1 MAQDYGRLI
10 SPGGPASLGNVAQS
24 RAKAA
29 PGSTAAPT
37 AVNPV
42 SAAVI
47 ERLTGV
53 KLPTTSGGYFE
64 GYHSRS

>member
-1 MAQDYGRLI
+1 MADYGRQI
-10 SPGGPASLGNVAQS
+10 SPGGPASLGNIAQS
-24 RAKAA
+24 RAH
-29 PGSTAAPT
+29 AAPT
-37 AVNPV
+37 YGAAPTTVNPV

-53 KLPTTSGGYFE
+53 KLPTTTTPYYD